1 MKNITTLRFDASPN
15 PVPAGGVQPLSPVI
29 ALQPSVVL
37 QTKNRS
43 LKAPH

>member
-1 MKNITTLRFDASPN
+1 MKNDITLRFDASPN
-15 PVPAGGVQPLSPVI
+15 PVPVGGVQPLSLPMI
-29 ALQPSVVL
+29 LQMPVVL